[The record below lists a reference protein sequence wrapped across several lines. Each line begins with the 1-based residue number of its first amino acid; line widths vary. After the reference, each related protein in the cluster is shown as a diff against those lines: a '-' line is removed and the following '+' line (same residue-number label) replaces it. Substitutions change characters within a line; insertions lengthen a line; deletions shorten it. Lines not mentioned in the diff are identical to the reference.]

1 MCDEVQVGGGFGVM
15 TLIGISNRTFKNKIV
30 VTRFSRECMFVTV
43 TFGELKTG
51 FELWVRGFK
60 MYGEK

>member
-1 MCDEVQVGGGFGVM
+1 M

-43 TFGELKTG
+43 TFGELQTG
-51 FELWVRGFK
+51 FELWARGFK